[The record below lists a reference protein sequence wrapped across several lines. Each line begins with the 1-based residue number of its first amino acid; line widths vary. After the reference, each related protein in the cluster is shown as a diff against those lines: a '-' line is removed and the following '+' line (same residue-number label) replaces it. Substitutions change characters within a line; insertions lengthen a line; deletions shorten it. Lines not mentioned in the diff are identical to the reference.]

1 MNKSIPSKC
10 MRCIF
15 SFLYFADVARNEQ
28 ESGEKTE
35 EEKKKRADSLWADFM
50 KDTGFKSR
58 NGNKTNEGSSSI
70 SKDKPVDTVKTNN
83 QTKEK
88 VKIKEVF
95 EFAGE
100 EVIVEKEVPAD
111 SVEARLLQKPSS
123 SETSKEVKGRSQGSG
138 GLKSILNQLGKK
150 NKISTLEKSKID
162 WDRYKKEE
170 KIEDE
175 LAAYN
180 KGKDG

>member
-1 MNKSIPSKC
+1 MCHFKTCFCFAGNSKS
-10 MRCIF
+10 
-15 SFLYFADVARNEQ
+15 EQ
-28 ESGEKTE
+28 EPVEETE
-35 EEKKKRADSLWADFM
+35 EEKKKRADSLWASFM

-58 NGNKTNEGSSSI
+58 GSSKTSEVSPLN
-70 SKDKPVDTVKTNN
+70 SKDNTKSIESVNTNN
-83 QTKEK
+83 KPQEK

-111 SVEARLLQKPSS
+111 SVEARLQKPSS
-123 SETSKEVKGRSQGSG
+123 SETSKDVKGKSRSSG

-150 NKISTLEKSKID
+150 TKISTLEKSKID

-170 KIEDE
+170 QIEDE
-175 LAAYN
+175 LAAHN